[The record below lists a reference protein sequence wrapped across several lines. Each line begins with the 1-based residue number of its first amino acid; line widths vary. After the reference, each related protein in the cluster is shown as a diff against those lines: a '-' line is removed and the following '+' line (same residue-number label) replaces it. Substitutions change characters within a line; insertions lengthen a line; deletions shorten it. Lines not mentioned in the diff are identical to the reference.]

1 MRKTKTWQEID
12 AEWNG
17 SPSGFPADWD
27 VMSADSPRFTKHD
40 AKKQPMGN
48 LPWRALLAVR
58 EVMSYG
64 ATKYGEDNWRN
75 ASPTEVDRY
84 IHAAFRHLIAHQMG
98 EDSDPES
105 GHNHIAHAATSL
117 LFWLSLSLELRDTEG
132 ETDANP

>member
-12 AEWNG
+12 AEWEG

-27 VMSADSPRFTKHD
+27 AVAADFPGFTKHD
-40 AKKQPMGN
+40 GAKPPMGN

-64 ATKYGEDNWRN
+64 ASKYGEDNWRR
-75 ASPTEVDRY
+75 ASPAEVDRY

-98 EDSDPES
+98 HDTDPES
-105 GHNHIAHAATSL
+105 GHSHIAHAATSL
-117 LFWLSLSLELRDTEG
+117 LFWLALQLEFVEG
-132 ETDANP
+132 EANDGNP